1 MTGFKKILA
10 MTTMLALL
18 VAPTASF
25 GATEKGAEE
34 QAPITMM
41 KSELIREG
49 FSQSNYLRCHL
60 RFRSC
65 MKL

>member
-25 GATEKGAEE
+25 GATEQVAEE

-41 KSELIREG
+41 KSEKK
-49 FSQSNYLRCHL
+49 H
-60 RFRSC
+60 SC
-65 MKL
+65 TFMMSMIPIL